1 MGNREKRNLGKY
13 DAPLVIQFKKGV
25 DDFHRGRV
33 SNPFHQNTMQ
43 YREWNRGVN
52 KAFFDRLKKVKKYE
66 SKERS
71 RSMAQEQAQ

>member
-25 DDFHRGRV
+25 DDFHRGRL

-43 YREWNRGVN
+43 YREWIRGFN
-52 KAFFDRLKKVKKYE
+52 KAYFDRLKKVKKYE